1 MALRLAA
8 PVANSLQGYELEFEH
23 SATGPPPSVA
33 GGDPAA
39 PLQRAFERLANL
51 CAIRMLW
58 RHRPS
63 VCRIYLLT
71 IVWPRVGLTLAE
83 ATTQTSRLSA
93 RNVPCGRNSVLQ
105 IVPGKQE
112 TVDASPDDYGDL
124 VMGTLHS

>member
-1 MALRLAA
+1 MRLRLAA
-8 PVANSLQGYELEFEH
+8 PVANSLPGYELECEQ

-33 GGDPAA
+33 GCDPA

-105 IVPGKQE
+105 IAPGTQE
-112 TVDASPDDYGDL
+112 IVDASPDDYGDL